1 MERTEFLEALKKSVA
16 EKSAALNAKEI
27 PQMLESY
34 RLMYTCVHN
43 LYDLMVKRS
52 LITPDPYKADKKLVS
67 IQVPD
72 NTPFAD
78 TERALVIGSRFS
90 DYETTLDFICT
101 YLNLSIENLNLQQ
114 IKKLSELND
123 CIQWTNMSMNS
134 ASPNT
139 RGLSLVINELK
150 QNLPIISMSLLKDSL
165 SKSGKSISEITG
177 ILKELTV
184 FKREE
189 YKLKIREEI
198 IHSPHFPLSSVS
210 TPSEEIAEI
219 KKLFPSVMKKTPLYN
234 ELLNEITEEDFSA
247 DKENLQQNVLER
259 LKVRDEKPV
268 KEKEAVNTKTIIL
281 ETVRIIS
288 ALSPTYALIAEKLAA
303 NTKVLEDKKNTP
315 IQKLKV
321 FLRQVF
327 NIKDKPVVYRFIIE
341 DKQKGTKIPRD
352 IEIMTFIDNTLRK
365 SHFLAAL
372 GTPASPESK
381 KIAASPEE
389 AILQF
394 VNKQL
399 SDNKEMLA
407 LFTAADDYF
416 KTAASS
422 ANRSKIKGLKIDLV
436 SVNNAL
442 VKANKRRAEYT
453 AIVEE
458 INQMKK
464 LGIKDE

>member
-1 MERTEFLEALKKSVA
+1 MERTEFLEALKKSIA
-16 EKSAALNAKEI
+16 EKSASLNAKEI

-52 LITPDPYKADKKLVS
+52 LITPDPYKSDKKLVS

-72 NTPFAD
+72 NTPFAEN
-78 TERALVIGSRFS
+78 ERALIIGSRFS

-101 YLNLSIENLNLQQ
+101 YLNLSVENLDLPQ
-114 IKKLSELND
+114 IKKLTELND
-123 CIQWTNMSMNS
+123 CIQWTNMSTNS

-139 RGLSLVINELK
+139 RALSMIINELRK
-150 QNLPIISMSLLKDSL
+150 NLPVISMSLLKDSL
-165 SKSGKSISEITG
+165 SKSGKSLSEITG

-189 YKLKIREEI
+189 YKFKIREEI
-198 IHSPHFPLSSVS
+198 IHNSQFPLSSVS

-219 KKLFPSVMKKTPLYN
+219 KKLFPSVMKKKPLYN

-247 DKENLQQNVLER
+247 DKQALQQKVLDR
-259 LKVRDEKPV
+259 LKVKNEQPNQ
-268 KEKEAVNTKTIIL
+268 EKETVNTKAIIL
-281 ETVRIIS
+281 ETVHIIS
-288 ALSPTYALIAEKLAA
+288 TLSPTYALIAEKLDA

-315 IQKLKV
+315 FQKLKA
-321 FLRQVF
+321 FIRRAF
-327 NIKDKPVVYRFIIE
+327 NIKEKPVVYRFIIE

-352 IEIMTFIDNTLRK
+352 VEIMAFIENIERK
-365 SHFLAAL
+365 SNFLAAL
-372 GTPASPESK
+372 GTPSSPESR
-381 KIAASPEE
+381 KIAASAEE

-399 SDNKEMLA
+399 SDNKEMLT
-407 LFTAADDYF
+407 LFTAADEYF
-416 KTAASS
+416 KTAASA

-436 SVNNAL
+436 SVNNVL

-453 AIVEE
+453 AIIDE
-458 INQMKK
+458 ITQMQK